1 VDDGGSPQ
9 GGTEL
14 AQREPA
20 AAPARGFLAAERRA
34 LETFLPG
41 LDAELS
47 ARTLE
52 ELEAREGPAIELF
65 RAAGGPG
72 LLIPSGA
79 GGQGASAVDAVR
91 VQRAIG
97 SRSPSLAVAST
108 MHHFSLAGLVTLARE
123 SEGGLEWMLLQG
135 VAEAKLLVASA
146 FAEGKSG
153 QGIFTPTMR
162 ARRSNGKWLLSGQ
175 KKPCSLAHSM
185 NVLTASVVL
194 EGDGP
199 DRFGLAIVSA
209 DSPNIRVEPFWRSPV
224 LAGAQSEAVI
234 LEDVEVEDDLIIE
247 DEGGDAGMDTVQSAS
262 MVWFELLM
270 TASYL
275 GMASALVERA
285 LQAGKAE
292 ATSKVEAAM
301 EVESTMA
308 ALEGVARGLD
318 AGDDV
323 EAVLLRALLVR
334 YSAQEALS
342 RAVTAAV
349 EQLGG
354 MAFIGGTEVAYLA
367 TATRAL
373 AFHPPPRLRSSDA
386 LVEAIGGGPL
396 VIG

>member
-1 VDDGGSPQ
+1 
-9 GGTEL
+9 
-14 AQREPA
+14 
-20 AAPARGFLAAERRA
+20 
-34 LETFLPG
+34 
-41 LDAELS
+41 
-47 ARTLE
+47 
-52 ELEAREGPAIELF
+52 
-65 RAAGGPG
+65 
-72 LLIPSGA
+72 
-79 GGQGASAVDAVR
+79 
-91 VQRAIG
+91 
-97 SRSPSLAVAST
+97 
-108 MHHFSLAGLVTLARE
+108 
-123 SEGGLEWMLLQG
+123 
-135 VAEAKLLVASA
+135 
-146 FAEGKSG
+146 
-153 QGIFTPTMR
+153 
-162 ARRSNGKWLLSGQ
+162 
-175 KKPCSLAHSM
+175 
-185 NVLTASVVL
+185 
-194 EGDGP
+194 
-199 DRFGLAIVSA
+199 
-209 DSPNIRVEPFWRSPV
+209 
-224 LAGAQSEAVI
+224 
-234 LEDVEVEDDLIIE
+234 
-247 DEGGDAGMDTVQSAS
+247 MDTVQSAS

-285 LQAGKAE
+285 LQGGKAE

-308 ALEGVARGLD
+308 ALEGVAGGLD